1 MNKEKGFHI
10 GTGVTSIIMIF
21 VVLCLTTFAILSYS
35 SANADYRISD
45 ESSNYIKKYYQI
57 RNMATREVADINE
70 VICEKY
76 KETDNVSEILEEVK
90 TLGYTVE
97 DTNIILS
104 YDISEKQKYMVVL
117 NIDTEN
123 KRVNVNKN
131 YIKSEGKEY
140 EGQGIQLIDEFE

>member
-1 MNKEKGFHI
+1 M
-10 GTGVTSIIMIF
+10 
-21 VVLCLTTFAILSYS
+21 
-35 SANADYRISD
+35 
-45 ESSNYIKKYYQI
+45 
-57 RNMATREVADINE
+57 
-70 VICEKY
+70 
-76 KETDNVSEILEEVK
+76 
-90 TLGYTVE
+90 E

>member
-1 MNKEKGFHI
+1 M
-10 GTGVTSIIMIF
+10 
-21 VVLCLTTFAILSYS
+21 
-35 SANADYRISD
+35 
-45 ESSNYIKKYYQI
+45 
-57 RNMATREVADINE
+57 
-70 VICEKY
+70 
-76 KETDNVSEILEEVK
+76 EEVK

-140 EGQGIQLIDEFE
+140 GSQGIQLIDEFE